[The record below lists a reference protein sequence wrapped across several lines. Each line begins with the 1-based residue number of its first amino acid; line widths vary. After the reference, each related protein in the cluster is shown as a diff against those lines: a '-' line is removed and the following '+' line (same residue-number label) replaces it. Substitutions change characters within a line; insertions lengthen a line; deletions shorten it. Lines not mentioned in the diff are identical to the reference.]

1 MFYFS
6 VGLGRAQ
13 KAKLILW
20 KPPGMCVVLQVFC
33 YTDLK
38 SHLGNLPLFGEAF
51 HVLQS
56 LHLEELP

>member
-1 MFYFS
+1 MLYFS

-20 KPPGMCVVLQVFC
+20 KPPGMFVVLQVSC
-33 YTDLK
+33 YNDLK
-38 SHLGNLPLFGEAF
+38 THLGNLPLSGKVF

-56 LHLEELP
+56 LHLEELL